1 VATQHPQNGVLIITE
16 VMIDVAVYLEGRPL
30 RGTDTVDPGG
40 IAPRIS
46 IALAVYAVKITFHA
60 PASAETVEV
69 RIS

>member
-1 VATQHPQNGVLIITE
+1 
-16 VMIDVAVYLEGRPL
+16 MIDVAVYLEGRPL